1 MPFSAGLAILCAG
14 ITWRARLRRPGSEA
28 NFRDISDLTIIYRQM
43 CYNNSE
49 SSISVGRDNW
59 QGFSFE
65 TDNNSDEGCN
75 IMCDEEKLEL
85 TDEIP
90 VLFTDD
96 VELLGDRLMDI
107 IIAMGL
113 PEEQTNAVLRLI
125 NDAVEDHHQNI
136 LDTFED
142 TIEIDEEA
150 EQD

>member
-1 MPFSAGLAILCAG
+1 
-14 ITWRARLRRPGSEA
+14 
-28 NFRDISDLTIIYRQM
+28 
-43 CYNNSE
+43 
-49 SSISVGRDNW
+49 
-59 QGFSFE
+59 
-65 TDNNSDEGCN
+65 
-75 IMCDEEKLEL
+75 MCDEQDLEL

-142 TIEIDEEA
+142 TIDLEDEEE
-150 EQD
+150 EQE

>member
-1 MPFSAGLAILCAG
+1 
-14 ITWRARLRRPGSEA
+14 
-28 NFRDISDLTIIYRQM
+28 
-43 CYNNSE
+43 
-49 SSISVGRDNW
+49 
-59 QGFSFE
+59 
-65 TDNNSDEGCN
+65 
-75 IMCDEEKLEL
+75 MCDEHNHDPEM

-125 NDAVEDHHQNI
+125 NDAVEEHHQNI

-142 TIEIDEEA
+142 TIDLPDEDEE
-150 EQD
+150 E

>member
-1 MPFSAGLAILCAG
+1 
-14 ITWRARLRRPGSEA
+14 
-28 NFRDISDLTIIYRQM
+28 
-43 CYNNSE
+43 
-49 SSISVGRDNW
+49 
-59 QGFSFE
+59 
-65 TDNNSDEGCN
+65 
-75 IMCDEEKLEL
+75 MCDEHDLEM

-125 NDAVEDHHQNI
+125 NDAVEEHHQNI

-142 TIEIDEEA
+142 TIDIDNETDEE
-150 EQD
+150 EGI